1 MSWLGGHIYV
11 RKDSWDE
18 VLGRPWGVYVC
29 DENNDPVV
37 QMHFATGVEALAWA
51 GFLADPLL
59 AFARIWDD
67 GLRVG
72 QSTPFGWDIYGPPA
86 NPYRL
91 LARRRDAG

>member
-1 MSWLGGHIYV
+1 MPRKPRVAV
-11 RKDSWDE
+11 RKDGLAASG
-18 VLGRPWGVYVC
+18 GRPWSVYVTA
-29 DENNDPVV
+29 DYHRPVV

-72 QSTPFGWDIYGPPA
+72 QSTPFGWDIYGPPP

-91 LARRRDAG
+91 LARRRDTQ